1 MRPGCHVWSI
11 TLRPCAPAWP
21 RARPPR
27 RHQLRADCLA
37 KAHALTACT
46 HSRTLSDRG
55 HARPSVLGH
64 VTAAF
69 APACVAGEVVERNVA
84 QARTLLEQAA
94 GLGESSARALL
105 DGMKMLDAPAGL
117 SPKRATDREADAKAE
132 VCEAFLSIPLSS
144 SLSLSLPPS
153 LSERE
158 KCVALPEPHR
168 PLMQCVFE
176 FGEKLGRTAKRRHGK
191 SKHKRGSER
200 GKDKREQRQRERRQ
214 STDLGSKR

>member
-1 MRPGCHVWSI
+1 M
-11 TLRPCAPAWP
+11 
-21 RARPPR
+21 
-27 RHQLRADCLA
+27 
-37 KAHALTACT
+37 
-46 HSRTLSDRG
+46 
-55 HARPSVLGH
+55 
-64 VTAAF
+64 
-69 APACVAGEVVERNVA
+69 A

-105 DGMKMLDAPAGL
+105 DRMKMLDAPAGP
-117 SPKRATDREADAKAE
+117 SPQRATDREADAKAE
-132 VCEAFLSIPLSS
+132 VCEAFSPSLCPR
-144 SLSLSLPPS
+144 LSLSLAPS

-176 FGEKLGRTAKRRHGK
+176 FGQKLGRTAQRRHGK

-214 STDLGSKR
+214 STDLGRKR

>member
-1 MRPGCHVWSI
+1 MRG
-11 TLRPCAPAWP
+11 
-21 RARPPR
+21 
-27 RHQLRADCLA
+27 
-37 KAHALTACT
+37 
-46 HSRTLSDRG
+46 
-55 HARPSVLGH
+55 
-64 VTAAF
+64 
-69 APACVAGEVVERNVA
+69 
-84 QARTLLEQAA
+84 
-94 GLGESSARALL
+94 
-105 DGMKMLDAPAGL
+105 
-117 SPKRATDREADAKAE
+117 
-132 VCEAFLSIPLSS
+132 FLSIPLSS

-214 STDLGSKR
+214 STDLGRKR